1 MAQTF
6 HDTSRRISEIV
17 RSDYRTADVFRRY
30 NINYCCSGEVSLQDA
45 CALKNIETNA
55 VVSELHEA
63 TRVMVIPNS
72 LRFSEWKTDFLV
84 DYIVNVHH
92 AYILTSMAPLHAS
105 LSSFMESHRKKYP
118 DLEAVYKEFSEL
130 VRLLDLHLFDEE
142 SNIFPYIKQIS
153 ALSKR
158 KEPYVELFLKTLRK
172 SLDYKKRQHG
182 KIADQ
187 LFQLQRLTANYTFP
201 DRACTNYQVIY
212 YKLKEF
218 HNDLIQH
225 LYLENDVL
233 YPQAMKIEEELLAN
247 IS

>member
-105 LSSFMESHRKKYP
+105 LSSFM
-118 DLEAVYKEFSEL
+118 
-130 VRLLDLHLFDEE
+130 
-142 SNIFPYIKQIS
+142 
-153 ALSKR
+153 
-158 KEPYVELFLKTLRK
+158 
-172 SLDYKKRQHG
+172 
-182 KIADQ
+182 
-187 LFQLQRLTANYTFP
+187 
-201 DRACTNYQVIY
+201 
-212 YKLKEF
+212 
-218 HNDLIQH
+218 
-225 LYLENDVL
+225 
-233 YPQAMKIEEELLAN
+233 
-247 IS
+247 